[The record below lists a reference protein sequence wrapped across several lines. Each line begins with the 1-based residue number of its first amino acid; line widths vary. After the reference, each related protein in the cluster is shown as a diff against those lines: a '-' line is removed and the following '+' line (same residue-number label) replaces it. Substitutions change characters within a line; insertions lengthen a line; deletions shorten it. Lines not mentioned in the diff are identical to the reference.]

1 MPELHEG
8 ASRGLS
14 RSRVDFLC
22 EQRGLVLK
30 TAEYLKTRSEPGQ
43 RDLVWPPELS
53 LLGRQSL
60 GLC

>member
-43 RDLVWPPELS
+43 RDLV
-53 LLGRQSL
+53 
-60 GLC
+60 